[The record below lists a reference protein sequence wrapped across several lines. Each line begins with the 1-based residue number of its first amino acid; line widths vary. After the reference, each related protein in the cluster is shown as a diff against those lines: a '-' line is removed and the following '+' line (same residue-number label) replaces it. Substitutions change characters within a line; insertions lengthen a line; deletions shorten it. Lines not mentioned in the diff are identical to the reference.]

1 MKRTSTFRTAF
12 AAMVFVIAAALP
24 MSAADII
31 ILSGDPAGTG
41 LYDAT
46 PVAPVG
52 GNPGTTLGA
61 QRQFVYQYAAELW
74 GARLVSNSPIYVHAR
89 FRPLSCAPTAGT
101 LGSAG
106 TTFIFYNFPGALET
120 NTWYHSALADSL
132 AGTDLNPGYFDI
144 ASNFNSAIDD
154 PAADSAC
161 LTGRNWYYGIDHN
174 HGGDFDFLAVVAH
187 ELAHGLGFANFVNE
201 ATGTMVQN
209 RTDVFANR
217 TFDVTAGQTWGQM
230 ATNAERA
237 ASAINDRKVVWNGG
251 MVTAQASTVLGPRPS
266 MTVLT
271 PGSLKGSFEVQSASF
286 GAPLTSAGTT
296 GKVVLAVDGTG
307 DANDACQPLSQ
318 KADDK
323 IVLAYRGTCAFTV
336 KAANAQAAG
345 AVGIIIANNS
355 PAGLPPMGGADPS
368 VSIPAV
374 GISQADGNAIRA
386 AIFPTVNVR
395 IGLDSDFFAGTEQGF
410 VRLYAPTTVR
420 LGSSGSHFDVTATP
434 NLLMEPFISSDLRPS
449 ETLDLTPAL
458 FQDIGWTVLP

>member
-1 MKRTSTFRTAF
+1 MKRTSAFHTAL
-12 AAMVFVIAAALP
+12 AAVVFVLVAAIP
-24 MSAADII
+24 TSAANII
-31 ILSGDPAGTG
+31 VVSYDPPGTG
-41 LYDAT
+41 FYDAT
-46 PVAPVG
+46 PAAPVG
-52 GNPGTTLGA
+52 GNPGTTLGV
-61 QRQFVYQYAAELW
+61 QRQYVYQYAAELW
-74 GARLVSNSPIYVHAR
+74 GARLVSDSTIYVHAS

-106 TTFIFYNFPGALET
+106 TPYVFANFSGALET

-132 AGTDLNPGYFDI
+132 AHIDLNPGFFDI
-144 ASNFNSAIDD
+144 VSNFNSDIDD

-201 ATGTMVQN
+201 ATGTLLAG
-209 RTDVFANR
+209 RSDVFANR

-237 ASAINDRKVVWNGG
+237 ASAVNDRKVVWNGG

-266 MTVLT
+266 MKILT
-271 PGSLKGSFEVQSASF
+271 PGSLEGSVEVQSASF
-286 GAPLTSAGTT
+286 GAPLTSPGTT
-296 GKVVLAVDGTG
+296 GKVVLAVDGVG
-307 DANDACQPLSQ
+307 DANDACSPLSR
-318 KADDK
+318 KADGK

-345 AVGIIIANNS
+345 AVGIIVANNS
-355 PAGLPPMGGADPS
+355 PAGLPPMGGADPA

-374 GISQADGNAIRA
+374 GISQADGDAIRA

-395 IGLDSDFFAGTEQGF
+395 IGLDFDFSAGTEMGF
-410 VRLYAPTTVR
+410 VRLYAPTTVS

-434 NLLMEPFISSDLRPS
+434 NLLMEPFISTDLRPS